1 MFSMFN
7 IILPHFAYKL
17 IKEIKKIERW
27 RTVKQE
33 GYKAK
38 ILWKRIAKDFLY
50 IRIQMKT
57 FQFIKILIRFFI
69 FCDIK
74 MFVSFV
80 FIIIL
85 DQIKYAIYHLIK

>member
-38 ILWKRIAKDFLY
+38 ILCKRIAQDLY

-57 FQFIKILIRFFI
+57 FQFVII
-69 FCDIK
+69 F
-74 MFVSFV
+74 
-80 FIIIL
+80 
-85 DQIKYAIYHLIK
+85 